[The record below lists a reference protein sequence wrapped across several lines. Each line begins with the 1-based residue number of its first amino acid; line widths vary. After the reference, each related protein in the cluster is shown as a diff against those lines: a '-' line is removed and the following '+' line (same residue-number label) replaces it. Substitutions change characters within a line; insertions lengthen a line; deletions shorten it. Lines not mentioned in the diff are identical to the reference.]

1 MRGASALQD
10 LLRKSPDPSLRVLVV
25 WEPVI
30 WSDLTP
36 PLTSVLGR
44 VTDRRAVQ
52 MWDRGRLVSAELLRE
67 IRSEQDEGQ
76 ADPPGDDAVVWDCV
90 AIYPPGERWDASL
103 PQPAFFGCPVVQA
116 IDEVGRRLTSPP
128 APPAP

>member
-10 LLRKSPDPSLRVLVV
+10 LLRKSPDLSLRVLVV

-44 VTDRRAVQ
+44 VTDRRAAQ
-52 MWDRGRLVSAELLRE
+52 HWDRGRLVSAELLRE
-67 IRSEQDEGQ
+67 IRSEQGDGQ

-90 AIYPPGERWDASL
+90 AIYPPGDRWDASL
-103 PQPAFFGCPVVQA
+103 PRPAFFGCPVVQV
-116 IDEVGRRLTSPP
+116 IDEVGRRLSSPP
-128 APPAP
+128 AAVVP